1 MKLENNSKAPTFCAN
16 NQDNKSIKLSDFK
29 DKFVI
34 LYFYPKDMTKGCSI
48 EANDFNNLLDE
59 FNALNAVI
67 LGISPDSIESHQK
80 FIKRDSLKFNLLSDS
95 DNKISSLYGA
105 YGKKSMYGR
114 EYMGIIRST
123 FIIKNGIILESFY
136 NVKASNHV
144 KKVLETLKE
153 ISQK

>member
-1 MKLENNSKAPTFCAN
+1 MRLENNSKAPAFSAKNEN
-16 NQDNKSIKLSDFK
+16 NENISLSDFR

-59 FNALNAVI
+59 FSGLNAVI
-67 LGISPDSIESHQK
+67 LGVSPDSVESHQK
-80 FIKRDSLKFNLLSDS
+80 FIKRDSLKFSLISDS

-123 FIIKNGIILESFY
+123 FIIKNEVILESFY
-136 NVKASNHV
+136 NVKASNHA
-144 KKVLETLKE
+144 KKVLESLK
-153 ISQK
+153 KLV